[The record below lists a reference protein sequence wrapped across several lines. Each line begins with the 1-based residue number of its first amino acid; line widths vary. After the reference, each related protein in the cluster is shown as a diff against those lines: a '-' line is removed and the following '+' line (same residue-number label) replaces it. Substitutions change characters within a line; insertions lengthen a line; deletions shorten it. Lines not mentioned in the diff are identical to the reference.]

1 MAISTIDSYLLDGG
15 LATGVQ
21 TFTVPLV
28 AINDMPDLEGER
40 EEIDVTTLSD
50 SARTFI
56 EGLKNN
62 AAWVFTCNYTKAAYE
77 ALAALAGLNKHYGVF
92 LGALSGTYPSG
103 SDGFWTTTGY
113 LSVKKT
119 AGAKGEAHEMSV
131 KIVPSAAI
139 TPHYLPTLVKV
150 TMSSPIVES
159 AAVSLTL
166 LYMGVAVAPTLAYKW
181 KTAATETGVYSD
193 IAGATSA
200 TYTPSDGD
208 AGDWIKCEVTATG
221 TATGVITSAAAIVTA
236 N

>member
-50 SARTFI
+50 SSRTFI

-62 AAWVFTCNYTKAAYE
+62 APWVFTCNYTKTAYE
-77 ALAALAGLNKHYGVF
+77 ALLALAGLNKHYGVF
-92 LGALSGTYPSG
+92 LGPLSTTYPTG
-103 SDGFWTTTGY
+103 SDGMWATTGT

-131 KIVPSAAI
+131 KIVPTSGVTFYA
-139 TPHYLPTLVKV
+139 LPTIVGA
-150 TMSSPIVES
+150 TMSSPVES
-159 AAVSLTL
+159 AAVSLSAIK
-166 LYMGVAVAPTLAYKW
+166 YVGVPVTPTLAYQW
-181 KTAATETGVYSD
+181 YTAATETGSYST
-193 IAGATSA
+193 IGGATSA
-200 TYTPSDGD
+200 TYTPGEDD
-208 AGDWIKCEVTATG
+208 AGDWIKCRITATG
-221 TATGVITSAAAIVTA
+221 TATGVIYTTPAVVVA